1 MTRWRAWA
9 QGASPRLRGLADSA
23 YLTALH
29 QLARR
34 ELSEAQIRQRLTRRG
49 FDSDDID
56 TAIARL
62 RQDGS
67 LDDVR
72 VAMAIAR
79 SQLSLKKR
87 GARRV
92 RREIEAAGIASALA
106 DRAVAEVFAD
116 VDADALLAAAIDRR
130 LGTRRL
136 DDDREM
142 ARLYRYLV
150 GQGFDSDK
158 SMAAL
163 RKRRK
168 T

>member
-1 MTRWRAWA
+1 
-9 QGASPRLRGLADSA
+9 LAENA
-23 YLTALH
+23 YLTALR

-49 FDSDDID
+49 FPSDDID
-56 TAIARL
+56 TAITRL

-67 LDDVR
+67 LDDAR
-72 VAMAIAR
+72 VAAAIAR

-92 RREIEAAGIASALA
+92 RREIEAAGISSALA
-106 DRAVAEVFAD
+106 DRAVAEVYAD
-116 VDADALLAAAIDRR
+116 VDSDALMVAAIDRK

-142 ARLYRYLV
+142 ARLFRYLV
-150 GQGFDSDK
+150 GQGFDSERA
-158 SMAAL
+158 MAAL
-163 RKRRK
+163 RARRK
-168 T
+168 KPV

>member
-1 MTRWRAWA
+1 
-9 QGASPRLRGLADSA
+9 LADSA

-29 QLARR
+29 ALARR

-49 FDSDDID
+49 FTPEDID
-56 TAIARL
+56 DAVVRL
-62 RQDGS
+62 RRDRS
-67 LDDVR
+67 LDDAR
-72 VAMAIAR
+72 VAAAIAR
-79 SQLSLKKR
+79 SQLSIKKR

-106 DRAVAEVFAD
+106 ERAVAEVYAD
-116 VDADALLAAAIDRR
+116 VDAEALMTAAIDRR

-150 GQGFDSDK
+150 GQGFESDRA
-158 SMAAL
+158 MAAL
-163 RKRRK
+163 RKRRSRQA
-168 T
+168 

>member
-1 MTRWRAWA
+1 M
-9 QGASPRLRGLADSA
+9 ADSA
-23 YLTALH
+23 YLTALQ

-34 ELSEAQIRQRLTRRG
+34 ELSEAQVRQRLSRRG
-49 FDSDDID
+49 FTPEDID
-56 TAIARL
+56 DAVTRL

-67 LDDVR
+67 LDDAR
-72 VAMAIAR
+72 TAAAIAR

-92 RREIEAAGIASALA
+92 LREITAAGIASALA
-106 DRAVAEVFAD
+106 ERAVAEVYAE
-116 VDADALLAAAIDRR
+116 VDGEALLAAAIDRR

-150 GQGFDSDK
+150 GQGFDSDRA
-158 SMAAL
+158 MAAL
-163 RKRRK
+163 RTRRK
-168 T
+168 SSS

>member
-1 MTRWRAWA
+1 M
-9 QGASPRLRGLADSA
+9 
-23 YLTALH
+23 
-29 QLARR
+29 LARR
-34 ELSEAQIRQRLTRRG
+34 ELSEAQLRQRLSRRT
-49 FDSDDID
+49 FAPDEIDS
-56 TAIARL
+56 AIARL

-67 LDDVR
+67 LDDAR
-72 VAMAIAR
+72 VATAIAR

-92 RREIEAAGIASALA
+92 RREIEAAGITSALA

-136 DDDREM
+136 DDDRDM

-150 GQGFDSDK
+150 GQGFDADRAMS
-158 SMAAL
+158 AL
-163 RKRRK
+163 RARRSRRA
-168 T
+168 

>member
-1 MTRWRAWA
+1 M
-9 QGASPRLRGLADSA
+9 ADSA
-23 YLTALH
+23 YLTALQ

-49 FDSDDID
+49 FPSDDID
-56 TAIARL
+56 TAITRL

-67 LDDVR
+67 LDDAR
-72 VAMAIAR
+72 VAAAIAR

-92 RREIEAAGIASALA
+92 RREIEAAGISSALA
-106 DRAVAEVFAD
+106 DRAVAEVYAD
-116 VDADALLAAAIDRR
+116 VDSDALMVAAIDRK

-142 ARLYRYLV
+142 ARLFRYLV
-150 GQGFDSDK
+150 GQGFDSERA
-158 SMAAL
+158 MAAL
-163 RKRRK
+163 RARRK
-168 T
+168 KPV

>member
-1 MTRWRAWA
+1 M
-9 QGASPRLRGLADSA
+9 ADSA
-23 YLTALH
+23 YLTALQ

-49 FDSDDID
+49 FPSDDID
-56 TAIARL
+56 TAITRL

-67 LDDVR
+67 LDDAR
-72 VAMAIAR
+72 VAAAIAR

-92 RREIEAAGIASALA
+92 RREIEAAGISSALA
-106 DRAVAEVFAD
+106 DRAVAEVYAD
-116 VDADALLAAAIDRR
+116 VDSDALMVAAIDRK

-150 GQGFDSDK
+150 GQGFESDRA
-158 SMAAL
+158 MAAL
-163 RKRRK
+163 RKRRR

>member
-1 MTRWRAWA
+1 
-9 QGASPRLRGLADSA
+9 LADSI
-23 YLTALH
+23 YLTALK

-34 ELSEAQIRQRLTRRG
+34 ELSEAQLRQRLSRRK
-49 FDSDDID
+49 FSPDDID
-56 TAIARL
+56 TTIARL
-62 RQDGS
+62 LQDGS
-67 LDDVR
+67 LDDAR
-72 VAMAIAR
+72 VAGAIAR

-106 DRAVAEVFAD
+106 ERAVAEVYGE
-116 VDADALLAAAIDRR
+116 VDGEALLAAAIDRR

-150 GQGFDSDK
+150 GQGFESDRA
-158 SMAAL
+158 MAAL
-163 RKRRK
+163 RARRK
-168 T
+168 RS

>member
-1 MTRWRAWA
+1 M
-9 QGASPRLRGLADSA
+9 ADSI
-23 YLTALH
+23 YLTALK

-34 ELSEAQIRQRLTRRG
+34 ELSEAQLRQRLSRRR
-49 FDSDDID
+49 FTPDDID
-56 TAIARL
+56 TAITRL

-67 LDDVR
+67 LDDAR
-72 VAMAIAR
+72 VAGAIAR
-79 SQLSLKKR
+79 TQLSLKKR

-106 DRAVAEVFAD
+106 DRAVAEVYAE
-116 VDADALLAAAIDRR
+116 VDADALIAAAIDRR

-150 GQGFDSDK
+150 GQGFESDRA
-158 SMAAL
+158 MAAL
-163 RKRRK
+163 RARRK
-168 T
+168 A

>member
-1 MTRWRAWA
+1 M
-9 QGASPRLRGLADSA
+9 ADSI
-23 YLTALH
+23 YLTALK

-34 ELSEAQIRQRLTRRG
+34 ELSEAQLRQRLSRRK
-49 FDSDDID
+49 FSPDDID
-56 TAIARL
+56 TTIARL
-62 RQDGS
+62 LQDGS
-67 LDDVR
+67 LDDAR
-72 VAMAIAR
+72 VAGAIAR

-106 DRAVAEVFAD
+106 ERAVAEVYGE
-116 VDADALLAAAIDRR
+116 VDGEALLAAAIDRR

-150 GQGFDSDK
+150 GQGFESDRA
-158 SMAAL
+158 MAAL
-163 RKRRK
+163 RKRRR

>member
-1 MTRWRAWA
+1 
-9 QGASPRLRGLADSA
+9 LADSA
-23 YLTALH
+23 YLTALQ

-49 FDSDDID
+49 FPSDDID
-56 TAIARL
+56 TAITRL

-67 LDDVR
+67 LDDAR
-72 VAMAIAR
+72 VAAAIAR

-92 RREIEAAGIASALA
+92 RREIEAAGISSALA
-106 DRAVAEVFAD
+106 DRAVAEVYAD
-116 VDADALLAAAIDRR
+116 VDSDALMAAAIDRK

-142 ARLYRYLV
+142 ARLFRYLV
-150 GQGFDSDK
+150 GQGFDSERA
-158 SMAAL
+158 MAAL

-168 T
+168 SS

>member
-1 MTRWRAWA
+1 M
-9 QGASPRLRGLADSA
+9 ADNA
-23 YLTALH
+23 YLTALR

-49 FDSDDID
+49 FPSDDID
-56 TAIARL
+56 TAITRL

-67 LDDVR
+67 LDDAR
-72 VAMAIAR
+72 VAAAIAR

-92 RREIEAAGIASALA
+92 RREIEAAGISSALA
-106 DRAVAEVFAD
+106 DRAVAEVYAD
-116 VDADALLAAAIDRR
+116 VDSDALMVAAIDRK

-142 ARLYRYLV
+142 ARLFRYLV
-150 GQGFDSDK
+150 GQGFDSERA
-158 SMAAL
+158 MAAL
-163 RKRRK
+163 RARRK
-168 T
+168 KPV

>member
-1 MTRWRAWA
+1 M
-9 QGASPRLRGLADSA
+9 ADSA
-23 YLTALH
+23 YLTALQ

-49 FDSDDID
+49 FTSDDVD
-56 TAIARL
+56 SAITRL

-67 LDDVR
+67 LDDAR
-72 VAMAIAR
+72 VAAAIAR

-92 RREIEAAGIASALA
+92 RREIEAAGISSALA
-106 DRAVAEVFAD
+106 DRAVAEVYAD
-116 VDADALLAAAIDRR
+116 VDSDALMVAAIDRK

-150 GQGFDSDK
+150 GQGFDSERA
-158 SMAAL
+158 MAAL

-168 T
+168 LS

>member
-1 MTRWRAWA
+1 
-9 QGASPRLRGLADSA
+9 LAENA
-23 YLTALH
+23 YLTALR

-34 ELSEAQIRQRLTRRG
+34 ELSEAQIRQRLSRRG
-49 FDSDDID
+49 FLPDDID

-62 RQDGS
+62 RADGS
-67 LDDVR
+67 LDDAR
-72 VAMAIAR
+72 VATAIAR

-87 GARRV
+87 GERRV

-106 DRAVAEVFAD
+106 ERAVAEVYGE

-150 GQGFDSDK
+150 GQGFESDRA
-158 SMAAL
+158 MAAL
-163 RKRRK
+163 RARRK
-168 T
+168 RA

>member
-1 MTRWRAWA
+1 MAET
-9 QGASPRLRGLADSA
+9 A
-23 YLTALH
+23 YLTALQ

-49 FDSDDID
+49 FPSDDID
-56 TAIARL
+56 TAITRL

-67 LDDVR
+67 LDDAR
-72 VAMAIAR
+72 VAAAIAR

-92 RREIEAAGIASALA
+92 RREIEAAGISSALA
-106 DRAVAEVFAD
+106 DRAVAEVYAD
-116 VDADALLAAAIDRR
+116 VDSDALMVAAIDRK

-150 GQGFDSDK
+150 GQGFESDRA
-158 SMAAL
+158 MAAL
-163 RKRRK
+163 RKRRR